1 MASVILLNGGS
12 SAGKSTLARALQEA
26 SPTLLLHVG
35 EDDMISLLPSKY
47 LGLGGGA
54 LAGEGIQYEPAAQP
68 GEWRNHW
75 GATGLHVM
83 RAMHRLWGEL
93 ADAGFDLVIDHIL
106 DHRAAVVELAAALQR
121 HAVLFVGVAA
131 DAAELE
137 RRERQR
143 GDRRPG
149 LARGTAAAAL
159 AHGVPYD
166 LTLRSDAEPLAASV
180 ARLRAALAGLDAER
194 SALRALAPRRT

>member
-35 EDDMISLLPSKY
+35 EDDMISILPSKY
-47 LGLGGGA
+47 IGLGDGA
-54 LAGEGIQYEPAAQP
+54 LAGDGIRYEPAGQP

-75 GATGLHVM
+75 GETGLRVM
-83 RAMHRLWGEL
+83 AAVHRLWGEL

-106 DHRAAVVELAAALQR
+106 DNRRSVAELAQALR
-121 HAVLFVGVAA
+121 AHRVLFVGVAA
-131 DAAELE
+131 DPGELD
-137 RRERQR
+137 RREAAR

-166 LTLRSDAEPLAASV
+166 LSLDSGRRSTAELTAAIFAARDSLV
-180 ARLRAALAGLDAER
+180 AEQ
-194 SALRALAPRRT
+194 SALRRLLG